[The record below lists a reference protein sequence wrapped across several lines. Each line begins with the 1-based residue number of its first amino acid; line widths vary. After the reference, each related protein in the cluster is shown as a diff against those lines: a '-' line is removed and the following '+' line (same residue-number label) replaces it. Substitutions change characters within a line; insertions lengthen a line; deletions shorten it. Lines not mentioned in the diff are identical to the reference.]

1 MRYYLDTNIL
11 VFILFDRNSDDNLDK
26 NTLEI
31 LAGYE
36 NIFYTSSV
44 AIGEFFHLYK
54 SGDFKTSKYKNP
66 AEVFDAIDNIGIT
79 IKSVTKEHLKYYSE
93 LNTAQG
99 HKDPND
105 HLIIAQSI
113 SDRIPIISSD
123 RKFKLYEKYGLHL
136 IFNKR

>member
-11 VFILFDRNSDDNLDK
+11 IFLLFDKNPNDNLDTK
-26 NTLEI
+26 TLEI
-31 LAGYE
+31 LADYE

-44 AIGEFFHLYK
+44 VICELFHLYK
-54 SGDFKTSKYKNP
+54 SGDFKTSKYKKS
-66 AEVFDAIDNIGIT
+66 AEVFDAIDNIGII
-79 IKSVTKEHLKYYSE
+79 IKSVTREHLKYYSE
-93 LNTAQG
+93 LNTIQG

-113 SDRIPIISSD
+113 SDKIPIISSD
-123 RKFKLYEKYGLHL
+123 KKFKLYESQGLQL